1 MDETKITCPHC
12 GLSAVTKFG
21 HYKGAPRYWCKV
33 CQRKFKSDG
42 TLFHMKTPANQ
53 VASAL
58 SMYYEGMS
66 QNAIRRQLQ
75 QDYGN
80 YPSDATVYE
89 WILKY
94 TNIAVK
100 EAKDYHPHVGDTWI
114 ADETYVRVDKKKPH
128 DAAVGNPY
136 SKSKKAKWVV
146 FWDII
151 DAKTRFLLAS
161 HITTTRGTKDA
172 QALMEKAAIR
182 AGKIPRV
189 IVTDKLSAYLDGIE
203 LTFGADTK
211 HKQGAPFDIQNNT
224 NLIERFH
231 GTLKTRTKV
240 MRALKNRDT
249 LEKFA
254 DGWLVHY
261 NFLRPHEALKG
272 KTPAEVANAHFTYK
286 NWFELT
292 SAPQVIITQNTKPLK
307 TSPQRIRSPRAHEL
321 PKITGDIYAS
331 KDVLS
336 RRPFKGAKRIRRR
349 VL

>member
-1 MDETKITCPHC
+1 
-12 GLSAVTKFG
+12 
-21 HYKGAPRYWCKV
+21 
-33 CQRKFKSDG
+33 
-42 TLFHMKTPANQ
+42 MKTPAKQ

-94 TNIAVK
+94 TDTAVK
-100 EAKDYHPHVGDTWI
+100 EARDYHPHVGDVWI
-114 ADETYVRVDKKKPH
+114 ADETYVRVDKKKPNE
-128 DAAVGNPY
+128 ANIGNPY
-136 SKSKKAKWVV
+136 VKSKKAKWVI

-172 QALMEKAAIR
+172 QDLMEKAAAR
-182 AGKIPRV
+182 AGKVPRV
-189 IVTDKLSAYLDGIE
+189 VVTDKLAAYLDGIE
-203 LTFGADTK
+203 LAFGADTK
-211 HKQGAPFDIQNNT
+211 HKRGAPFDIQNNT

-231 GTLKTRTKV
+231 GTLKARTKV

-261 NFLRPHEALKG
+261 NFLRLHEALKG
-272 KTPAEVANAHFTYK
+272 KTPAEVANTGFPHK

-292 SAPQVIITQNTKPLK
+292 TAPRVIITQDTKPLSL
-307 TSPQRIRSPRAHEL
+307 SPQRIRSPRIHK
-321 PKITGDIYAS
+321 PSKITGDIYAS
-331 KDVLS
+331 KDMMA
-336 RRPFKGAKRIRRR
+336 RRPFRGAKRLKTRLIE
-349 VL
+349 